1 MSDSDCCTPPTQIRT
16 ADPDSSSGGTDI
28 SAQIASMQAA
38 FNEAIEANV
47 AITNEKTK
55 DSSMLTAA
63 QQRPNG

>member
-1 MSDSDCCTPPTQIRT
+1 M
-16 ADPDSSSGGTDI
+16 ADPIPATSPSDTGGTDI
-28 SAQIASMQAA
+28 NSQIASMQAA